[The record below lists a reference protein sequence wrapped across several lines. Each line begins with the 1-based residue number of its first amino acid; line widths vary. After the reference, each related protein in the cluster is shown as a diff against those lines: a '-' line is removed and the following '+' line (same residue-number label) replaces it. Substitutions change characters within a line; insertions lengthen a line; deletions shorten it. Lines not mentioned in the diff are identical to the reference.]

1 MKRRPVITLVSTLL
15 VSGLLV
21 MSLLTGV
28 VLAYP
33 YQTNDTEVAD
43 ALNYLDGSIDG
54 FGPSAWVVM
63 AIAAAGE
70 SPNTS
75 IVDYLADNADNATI
89 ATDYARMLLAIAAA
103 DEDPYNF
110 GGRNF
115 VYLLEETYDG
125 TQIGDNT
132 LLNDDFWGVLA
143 LIAVG
148 KSPSLEIITDSVA
161 FILDNQSGDGGWSW
175 GVGGDSDVDDTAA
188 AIMALIAAGESGS
201 SSAITNGL
209 AYIKSTQMDNGGF
222 ESWGATNSAT
232 DSWAINAI
240 VAAGQDPTTVGWTSG
255 SGNTA
260 VDDLLSF
267 QNPDGSFYWQSDAP
281 GMSIAQTTA
290 YAITALVG
298 EPFPTAVLSLEAE
311 EEVYV
316 RIEGESDTI
325 WSGTVT
331 VCESSIKATDSGDIH
346 HLDNPTA
353 LGALDEAS
361 KAEGFPY
368 ETSDAW
374 GTPYVTSIN
383 GEVAAGLSGWLYRVD
398 YYSPLV
404 GAGDFILDETT
415 PPDPSHQEVLWYY
428 GEWGEPPLKITGDRT
443 KVYVGEGF
451 IATVTQYSDDTN
463 TWSPCQ
469 GATIHADEDYITS
482 ADGTIGISIGSTGTF
497 NIYAEKEGSTR
508 SDVITISVVRRSGGG
523 GGGGGISGGLS
534 PGTTD
539 VSDIVASD
547 GVFTEGITA
556 QSEDENCVLTIDAD
570 TKGLIEDEEPLD
582 EITLI
587 EMEDPPDP
595 PEESNVIGLT
605 YDFGPDGA
613 SFDPSITLAFTYDP
627 SLIPEGVNEENL
639 VIAMWDKTTGEWV
652 VLEGCTVDLDSHTIS
667 APVSHFTAFSIL
679 AYTRPA
685 AFTVS
690 SLTITP
696 GEVDIGESAAI
707 SVLITNTG
715 DLTGSYEVSLEIN
728 NTVVETKEVTL
739 AGGDSEPVS
748 FSITKDTAGE
758 YTVNVGGLLG
768 TFEVRTPQAAFSTSD
783 LSVSPAEIQVGENV
797 NISVSVANTGD
808 ITGTYGV
815 TLEINNVVVET
826 REVTLASGDSKMI
839 AFTTTEDTVGTY
851 TANIDGLSDS
861 FMVKEAAPPA
871 LSPQSSAKPINWP
884 ILSGVIAG
892 VIIVGLLIFFVARR
906 TYY

>member
-1 MKRRPVITLVSTLL
+1 
-15 VSGLLV
+15 
-21 MSLLTGV
+21 
-28 VLAYP
+28 
-33 YQTNDTEVAD
+33 
-43 ALNYLDGSIDG
+43 
-54 FGPSAWVVM
+54 
-63 AIAAAGE
+63 
-70 SPNTS
+70 
-75 IVDYLADNADNATI
+75 
-89 ATDYARMLLAIAAA
+89 
-103 DEDPYNF
+103 
-110 GGRNF
+110 
-115 VYLLEETYDG
+115 
-125 TQIGDNT
+125 
-132 LLNDDFWGVLA
+132 
-143 LIAVG
+143 
-148 KSPSLEIITDSVA
+148 
-161 FILDNQSGDGGWSW
+161 
-175 GVGGDSDVDDTAA
+175 
-188 AIMALIAAGESGS
+188 
-201 SSAITNGL
+201 
-209 AYIKSTQMDNGGF
+209 
-222 ESWGATNSAT
+222 
-232 DSWAINAI
+232 
-240 VAAGQDPTTVGWTSG
+240 
-255 SGNTA
+255 
-260 VDDLLSF
+260 
-267 QNPDGSFYWQSDAP
+267 
-281 GMSIAQTTA
+281 
-290 YAITALVG
+290 
-298 EPFPTAVLSLEAE
+298 
-311 EEVYV
+311 
-316 RIEGESDTI
+316 
-325 WSGTVT
+325 
-331 VCESSIKATDSGDIH
+331 
-346 HLDNPTA
+346 
-353 LGALDEAS
+353 
-361 KAEGFPY
+361 
-368 ETSDAW
+368 
-374 GTPYVTSIN
+374 
-383 GEVAAGLSGWLYRVD
+383 
-398 YYSPLV
+398 
-404 GAGDFILDETT
+404 
-415 PPDPSHQEVLWYY
+415 
-428 GEWGEPPLKITGDRT
+428 
-443 KVYVGEGF
+443 
-451 IATVTQYSDDTN
+451 
-463 TWSPCQ
+463 
-469 GATIHADEDYITS
+469 TS
-482 ADGTIGISIGSTGTF
+482 ADGTVGISIGSTGTF

-696 GEVDIGESAAI
+696 DEVNIGESAAI

-768 TFEVRTPQAAFSTSD
+768 TFEVRTPQAAFSISD

-808 ITGTYGV
+808 ITGTYTV
-815 TLEINNVVVET
+815 TLEINNVVV
-826 REVTLASGDSKMI
+826 
-839 AFTTTEDTVGTY
+839 
-851 TANIDGLSDS
+851 
-861 FMVKEAAPPA
+861 
-871 LSPQSSAKPINWP
+871 
-884 ILSGVIAG
+884 
-892 VIIVGLLIFFVARR
+892 
-906 TYY
+906 

>member
-1 MKRRPVITLVSTLL
+1 LGKPYPTVILEPEE
-15 VSGLLV
+15 G
-21 MSLLTGV
+21 
-28 VLAYP
+28 Y
-33 YQTNDTEVAD
+33 
-43 ALNYLDGSIDG
+43 
-54 FGPSAWVVM
+54 
-63 AIAAAGE
+63 
-70 SPNTS
+70 
-75 IVDYLADNADNATI
+75 TI
-89 ATDYARMLLAIAAA
+89 
-103 DEDPYNF
+103 
-110 GGRNF
+110 
-115 VYLLEETYDG
+115 
-125 TQIGDNT
+125 
-132 LLNDDFWGVLA
+132 
-143 LIAVG
+143 
-148 KSPSLEIITDSVA
+148 
-161 FILDNQSGDGGWSW
+161 
-175 GVGGDSDVDDTAA
+175 
-188 AIMALIAAGESGS
+188 
-201 SSAITNGL
+201 
-209 AYIKSTQMDNGGF
+209 
-222 ESWGATNSAT
+222 
-232 DSWAINAI
+232 
-240 VAAGQDPTTVGWTSG
+240 
-255 SGNTA
+255 
-260 VDDLLSF
+260 
-267 QNPDGSFYWQSDAP
+267 
-281 GMSIAQTTA
+281 
-290 YAITALVG
+290 
-298 EPFPTAVLSLEAE
+298 
-311 EEVYV
+311 YV
-316 RIEGESDTI
+316 RVEGQNDTI
-325 WSGTVT
+325 WNGTVT
-331 VCESSIKATDSGDIH
+331 VSDSTIIDDQGGEH
-346 HLDNPTA
+346 YLPEPTA
-353 LGALDEAS
+353 LGVLDEAS
-361 KAEGFPY
+361 QAGGFPY
-368 ETSDAW
+368 VVQDTAY
-374 GTPYVTSIN
+374 GLFIYSIN
-383 GEVAAGLSGWLYRVD
+383 GEEPAGLAGWMYRVD

-415 PPDPSHQEVLWYY
+415 PPDPPHQEVLWYY
-428 GEWGEPPLKITGDRT
+428 GEWGEPPLKIAVDRT

-451 IATVTQYSDDTN
+451 IATVTQYSDVTN
-463 TWSPCQ
+463 TWSPCP

-482 ADGTIGISIGSTGTF
+482 ADGTVGISIGSTGTF
-497 NIYAEKEGSTR
+497 NIYAEKEDSTR
-508 SDVITISVVRRSGGG
+508 SDVITIRVVRRSGGG
-523 GGGGGISGGLS
+523 GGGGGGRGSRLP

-547 GVFTEGITA
+547 GVFTEGTTA
-556 QSEDENCVLTIDAD
+556 QSEDKNCVLTIDAD

-595 PEESNVIGLT
+595 PEESGVIGLT

-613 SFDPSITLAFTYDP
+613 TFDPSITLAFTYDP

-639 VIAMWDKTTGEWV
+639 VIAVWDKTTGEWV

-696 GEVDIGESAAI
+696 GEVNIGESAAI

-728 NTVVETKEVTL
+728 NMVVETKEVTL

-748 FSITKDTAGE
+748 FSITKDTAGK

-768 TFEVRTPQAAFSTSD
+768 TFEVRTPQAAFSISD

-808 ITGTYGV
+808 ITGTYRV

-861 FMVKEAAPPA
+861 FVVKEAAPPA
-871 LSPQSSAKPINWP
+871 LPPQPSAKPINWP